1 MYDVFKLY
9 KAYKL
14 FVPLSML
21 SSHCCCCLSPAPP
34 LTVDNVLNVVKN
46 VRSWRTLGQ
55 CIYSSSI
62 APYYLDAI
70 QRQHVSDEAC
80 LKAVIDEYLS
90 GKGRY
95 KQPSW
100 RAVIWS
106 LYRENEIQL
115 AEHIRTYAEPV
126 QGNCYLI
133 LMPRVWHMT
142 HHTRAHAS
150 WVWLQLSAFPCL
162 SVHIFL

>member
-1 MYDVFKLY
+1 
-9 KAYKL
+9 
-14 FVPLSML
+14 ML
-21 SSHCCCCLSPAPP
+21 SSLCCLSTAPT
-34 LTVDNVLNVVKN
+34 LTLENVLNVVKN

-80 LKAVIDEYLS
+80 LKAVIEGFLS
-90 GKGRY
+90 GKERRY
-95 KQPSW
+95 KRPSW

-106 LYRENEIQL
+106 LYQAYEIQL

-126 QGNCYLI
+126 QGNCSY
-133 LMPRVWHMT
+133 
-142 HHTRAHAS
+142 
-150 WVWLQLSAFPCL
+150 
-162 SVHIFL
+162 